1 MTVHFQWYC
10 LVGRILTE
18 RPINFNSFQHV
29 LALAWKPTKG
39 VHVKEMRNNV
49 FLFQFFH
56 PWDIDNALR
65 YSPWNYQQIP
75 ILLHELKPEEN
86 PRQVELTKLAMWVQV
101 HNVPLG
107 FWSEKYAQDIGN
119 FIGSFI
125 AADPKNFTQVWH
137 EYMCIRVDVD
147 VRLPLKRKLQ
157 VRKPKG
163 AWQWVHFKY
172 EKLNIFCYFCGILG
186 HTDRSCSKL
195 FDVPNFPRDKFA
207 YAAVR
212 QPPAIGAKWLRS
224 ENDFLMEDIGGL
236 QAIPGAGLTAEKDR
250 GMQNLDKDPKGKSV
264 DASHFQNSKN
274 IESDPLASSSVHG
287 KELFSNFENLDPDQL
302 MVTEQKRRRMNELD
316 VDIMDEEVIL
326 ETLEVDPKNVDGAG
340 SGFQSRLA
348 Q

>member
-1 MTVHFQWYC
+1 MEDRLVEEIYGRLHIREEEDRLDYAEESATGDKSSSVHFQRYC
-10 LVGRILTE
+10 LVGRVLTE

-39 VHVKEMRNNV
+39 VHVKEMGNNV

-56 PWDIDNALR
+56 PWDIDNVLR

-75 ILLHELKPEEN
+75 ILLRELKPEEN

-101 HNVPLG
+101 HDVPLG

-137 EYMCIRVDVD
+137 EYMRIRVDVD

-207 YAAVR
+207 YGPWLRAAVR

-224 ENDFLMEDIGGL
+224 ENDFLMEEVGGL
-236 QAIPGAGLTAEKDR
+236 QASPGAGLTAEKDR
-250 GMQNLDKDPKGKSV
+250 DMQDVDKDPKGKSV
-264 DASHFQNSKN
+264 DARHFQNSKN
-274 IESDPLASSSVHG
+274 C
-287 KELFSNFENLDPDQL
+287 
-302 MVTEQKRRRMNELD
+302 
-316 VDIMDEEVIL
+316 
-326 ETLEVDPKNVDGAG
+326 
-340 SGFQSRLA
+340 
-348 Q
+348 